1 MSENLEVTQE
11 SKTEVHSENNESQVK
26 NNVLFGTIAYQDD
39 SAYENFIHNMN
50 LSQAIFVLVA
60 SANFAQAKGAFNILE
75 SESLSTAIRV
85 IRKNSSQEKQ
95 PEENSTNETQNGSNN

>member
-1 MSENLEVTQE
+1 MSENLKVTQE
-11 SKTEVHSENNESQVK
+11 SQTETQLENKESQVK
-26 NNVLFGTIAYQDD
+26 GNVLFSTISYQDD
-39 SAYENFIHNMN
+39 LAYENFIHNMN

-95 PEENSTNETQNGSNN
+95 SEENSTN

>member
-1 MSENLEVTQE
+1 MSENLKVTQE
-11 SKTEVHSENNESQVK
+11 SQTETQLENKESKVK
-26 NNVLFGTIAYQDD
+26 GNVLFSTISYQDD
-39 SAYENFIHNMN
+39 LAYENFIHNMN

-95 PEENSTNETQNGSNN
+95 SEENSTN